1 MNFLFLAIDIHQLKS
16 MSVKTKLKS
25 SSISIVISMSLVL
38 FVLGILGFLLIN
50 ANRLSNH
57 VKQNIGFSVMIKENV
72 KEVDIMQLQKLIDSK
87 PYSLETNWVS
97 KEDAAEQLQ
106 EELGE
111 DFITFLGFNPLLES
125 IDIKIKASYANAD
138 SLLILQQ
145 QLSKNDL
152 IHEVFYQKDL
162 VERINNNVQKMSI
175 FLLLFCIL
183 LFIISFT
190 LINNTIRLSVY
201 SKRFLIRTMKL
212 VGATNKFIKG
222 PFLSESIY
230 NGVYSSLV
238 AISMLAAVFQLLQND
253 MPTFLNIQD
262 FKSMGIIFACIFV
275 AGILFTWI
283 STFFALRKYL
293 KIKESEIYL

>member
-1 MNFLFLAIDIHQLKS
+1 M
-16 MSVKTKLKS
+16 
-25 SSISIVISMSLVL
+25 SIVISMSLVL

-57 VKQNIGFSVMIKENV
+57 VKQNIGFSVMIKEGV
-72 KEVDIMQLQKLIDSK
+72 KDVDIMQLQKLIDSK
-87 PYSLETNWVS
+87 AYSLESDWVT
-97 KEDAAEQLQ
+97 KEDAAKGLQ
-106 EELGE
+106 EQLGE
-111 DFITFLGFNPLLES
+111 DFIAFLGYNPLLES
-125 IDIKIKASYANAD
+125 IDIKLKSSYANPD

-145 QLSKNDL
+145 QLTKNDL

-162 VERINNNVQKMSI
+162 VEKINENVRKMSI
-175 FLLLFCIL
+175 FLLSFCIL

-190 LINNTIRLSVY
+190 LINNTIRLTVY

-222 PFLSESIY
+222 PFLSDSIY
-230 NGVYSSLV
+230 NGIYSSLV
-238 AISMLAAVFQLLQND
+238 AICMLLTVFQLLQSD
-253 MPTFLNIQD
+253 MPDFLNIQD

-275 AGILFTWI
+275 AGILFTWL

-293 KIKESEIYL
+293 RIKESEIYL

>member
-1 MNFLFLAIDIHQLKS
+1 M
-16 MSVKTKLKS
+16 
-25 SSISIVISMSLVL
+25 SIVISMSLVL

-57 VKQNIGFSVMIKENV
+57 VKQNIGFSVMIKEGV
-72 KEVDIMQLQKLIDSK
+72 KDVDIMQLQKLIDSK
-87 PYSLETNWVS
+87 AYSLESDWVT
-97 KEDAAEQLQ
+97 KEDAAKGLQ
-106 EELGE
+106 EQLGE
-111 DFITFLGFNPLLES
+111 DFIAFLGYNPLLES
-125 IDIKIKASYANAD
+125 IDIKLKASYANPD

-145 QLSKNDL
+145 QLTKNDL

-162 VERINNNVQKMSI
+162 VEKINENVRKMSI
-175 FLLLFCIL
+175 FLLSFCIL
-183 LFIISFT
+183 LFILSFT
-190 LINNTIRLSVY
+190 LINNTIRLAVY

-222 PFLSESIY
+222 PFLSDSIY

-238 AISMLAAVFQLLQND
+238 AICMLLTVFQLLQSD
-253 MPTFLNIQD
+253 MPDFLNIQD

-275 AGILFTWI
+275 AGILFTWL

-293 KIKESEIYL
+293 RIKESELYL

>member
-1 MNFLFLAIDIHQLKS
+1 M
-16 MSVKTKLKS
+16 
-25 SSISIVISMSLVL
+25 SIVISMSLVL

-57 VKQNIGFSVMIKENV
+57 VKQNIGFSVMIKEGV
-72 KEVDIMQLQKLIDSK
+72 KDVDIMQLQKLIDSK
-87 PYSLETNWVS
+87 AYSLESVWVT
-97 KEDAAEQLQ
+97 KEDAAKGLQ
-106 EELGE
+106 EQLGE
-111 DFITFLGFNPLLES
+111 DFIAFLGYNPLLES
-125 IDIKIKASYANAD
+125 IDIKLKSSYANPD

-145 QLSKNDL
+145 QLTKNDL
-152 IHEVFYQKDL
+152 VHEVFYQKDL
-162 VERINNNVQKMSI
+162 VEKINENVRKMSI
-175 FLLLFCIL
+175 FLLSFCIL

-190 LINNTIRLSVY
+190 LINNTIRLTVY

-222 PFLSESIY
+222 PFLSGSIY

-238 AISMLAAVFQLLQND
+238 AICMLLAVFQLLQSD
-253 MPTFLNIQD
+253 MPDFLNIQD

-275 AGILFTWI
+275 AGILFTWL

-293 KIKESEIYL
+293 RIKESEIYL

>member
-1 MNFLFLAIDIHQLKS
+1 M
-16 MSVKTKLKS
+16 
-25 SSISIVISMSLVL
+25 SIVISMSLVL

-57 VKQNIGFSVMIKENV
+57 VKQNIGFSVMIKEGV
-72 KEVDIMQLQKLIDSK
+72 KDVDIMQLQKLIDSK
-87 PYSLETNWVS
+87 AYSLESVWVT
-97 KEDAAEQLQ
+97 KEDAAKGLQ
-106 EELGE
+106 EQLGE
-111 DFITFLGFNPLLES
+111 DFIAFLGYNPLLES
-125 IDIKIKASYANAD
+125 IDIKLKASYANPD

-145 QLSKNDL
+145 QLTKNDL
-152 IHEVFYQKDL
+152 VHEVFYQKDL
-162 VERINNNVQKMSI
+162 VEKINENVRKMSI
-175 FLLLFCIL
+175 FLLSFCIL

-190 LINNTIRLSVY
+190 LINNTIRLTVY

-212 VGATNKFIKG
+212 VGANNKFIKG

-238 AISMLAAVFQLLQND
+238 AICMLLAVFQLLQSD
-253 MPTFLNIQD
+253 MPDFLNIQD

-275 AGILFTWI
+275 AGILFTWL

-293 KIKESEIYL
+293 RIKESEIYL

>member
-1 MNFLFLAIDIHQLKS
+1 M
-16 MSVKTKLKS
+16 
-25 SSISIVISMSLVL
+25 SIVISMSLVL

-57 VKQNIGFSVMIKENV
+57 VKQNIGFSVMIKEGV
-72 KEVDIMQLQKLIDSK
+72 KDVDILQLQKWIDSK
-87 PYSLETNWVS
+87 PYSLETDWVS
-97 KEDAAEQLQ
+97 KEDAAKELREQ
-106 EELGE
+106 LGE
-111 DFITFLGFNPLLES
+111 DFITFLGYNPLLES
-125 IDIKIKASYANAD
+125 IDIKLKASYANSD
-138 SLLILQQ
+138 SLLILGEK
-145 QLSKNDL
+145 LIKNDL
-152 IHEVFYQKDL
+152 IHEVYYQKDL
-162 VERINNNVQKMSI
+162 VEKINENVRKMSI
-175 FLLLFCIL
+175 FLLSFCIL

-238 AISMLAAVFQLLQND
+238 AICMLIGVFQLLQSD
-253 MPTFLNIQD
+253 MPDFLNIRD
-262 FKSMGIIFACIFV
+262 FKSMGILFACIFV
-275 AGILFTWI
+275 AGILFTWL

-293 KIKESEIYL
+293 RIKESEIYL

>member
-1 MNFLFLAIDIHQLKS
+1 M
-16 MSVKTKLKS
+16 
-25 SSISIVISMSLVL
+25 SIVISMSLVL
-38 FVLGILGFLLIN
+38 FVLGVLGFLLIN

-57 VKQNIGFSVMIKENV
+57 VKQNIGFSVMIKEGV
-72 KEVDIMQLQKLIDSK
+72 KDVDIMQLQKLIDSK
-87 PYSLETNWVS
+87 AYSLESDWVT
-97 KEDAAEQLQ
+97 KEDAAKGLQ
-106 EELGE
+106 EQLGE
-111 DFITFLGFNPLLES
+111 DFIAFLGYNPLLES
-125 IDIKIKASYANAD
+125 IDIKLKASYANPD

-145 QLSKNDL
+145 QLTKNDL

-162 VERINNNVQKMSI
+162 VKKINENIRKMSI
-175 FLLLFCIL
+175 FLLSFCIL

-190 LINNTIRLSVY
+190 LINNTIRLTVY

-222 PFLSESIY
+222 PFLSDSIY

-238 AISMLAAVFQLLQND
+238 AICMLLAVFQLLQSD
-253 MPTFLNIQD
+253 MPDFLNIQD

-275 AGILFTWI
+275 AGILFTWL

-293 KIKESEIYL
+293 RIKESELYL